1 MAMTM
6 KSPCVSS
13 DRRDYSHG
21 RFVMAIVNDRNL
33 KQNRPPG
40 RVHCRREG
48 GVSREKIRG
57 GKELNPAPT
66 LSPIGSGERAEGR
79 YLTCLA
85 FVHHNKAA
93 AAFAP
98 DLHQDALVFD
108 VPGELDG
115 LVGAGH
121 RFAVDF
127 D

>member
-6 KSPCVSS
+6 KSPCLLS

-21 RFVMAIVNDRNL
+21 RLVVAIVNVRNS

-40 RVHCRREG
+40 RVHCRQEG
-48 GVSREKIRG
+48 SVSWRKIRG
-57 GKELNPAPT
+57 GKESNPAPT

-98 DLHQDALVFD
+98 DFHQ
-108 VPGELDG
+108 
-115 LVGAGH
+115 
-121 RFAVDF
+121 
-127 D
+127 